1 MTVFAAQS
9 QLSSSSGKRGGGSD
23 GRVGVSQQASDLAM
37 MALSIPPSGRRH
49 ATPRLA
55 FWATCGA
62 GGCLP
67 HWAHAA
73 GWLEEKKAAARV
85 LPTSRTKPA
94 AVACRWLVS
103 TSGTWL
109 QHPCPPPA

>member
-9 QLSSSSGKRGGGSD
+9 QLSSSSSGKRGGGSD
-23 GRVGVSQQASDLAM
+23 GRVWVSQQASDLAM

-55 FWATCGA
+55 FWATCDA

-85 LPTSRTKPA
+85 LPTSR

-103 TSGTWL
+103 TCNTHAL
-109 QHPCPPPA
+109 PPPSGVHF